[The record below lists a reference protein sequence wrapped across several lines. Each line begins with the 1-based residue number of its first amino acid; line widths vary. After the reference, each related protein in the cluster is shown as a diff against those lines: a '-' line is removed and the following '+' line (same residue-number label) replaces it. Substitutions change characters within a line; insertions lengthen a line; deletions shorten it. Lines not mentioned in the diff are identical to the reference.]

1 VPGNSHCVDCGVPEP
16 DWASINLGVMV
27 CLDCSG
33 IHRQLGVHISQ
44 VRSVKLDTKC
54 WQGEL
59 MDHMRSIGNLAFNK
73 VWEGG
78 IPPETIR
85 PGEFPNFPAVRE
97 AFILAKY
104 RDHRFFLNAE
114 SEGVVDMAS
123 RIPRGQDV
131 VFESD
136 VVKLSGATLFGKPKW
151 DSRTLRLGDGKLDYL
166 CKGTVKGSIPLEGCT
181 FSLLDDDTYAGHDHF
196 LAVHT
201 PEGGANDGRRFVFS
215 CESAQIAVKWLQL
228 LRFATEQPSPLHS
241 TPPPPP
247 PGAEDAGTSTGALF
261 QLAVTLAGEAG
272 QRARTEAIRAEDC
285 LSLDI
290 PNELGVWASRHF
302 VLTPWCLY
310 LFPSAEDLD
319 RPVALIP
326 LQNAELE
333 EHGHLISAGV
343 DATAAP
349 PHRVAVWYPMGYLSL
364 GTQNPSDHS
373 AWLAAIKEAI
383 DQAQQ
388 DH

>member
-1 VPGNSHCVDCGVPEP
+1 MAQSSLGELWSVPGNSHCVDCGVPEP

-181 FSLLDDDTYAGHDHF
+181 FSLLDDDTYAGQKRELHGGRWEVCD
-196 LAVHT
+196 AVECRSVSFPNWHL
-201 PEGGANDGRRFVFS
+201 S
-215 CESAQIAVKWLQL
+215 LSL
-228 LRFATEQPSPLHS
+228 S
-241 TPPPPP
+241 PPPLPRVCKATTTFWQCTHP
-247 PGAEDAGTSTGALF
+247 KEGRMMGGGS
-261 QLAVTLAGEAG
+261 
-272 QRARTEAIRAEDC
+272 C
-285 LSLDI
+285 SH
-290 PNELGVWASRHF
+290 AS
-302 VLTPWCLY
+302 
-310 LFPSAEDLD
+310 
-319 RPVALIP
+319 
-326 LQNAELE
+326 Q
-333 EHGHLISAGV
+333 
-343 DATAAP
+343 
-349 PHRVAVWYPMGYLSL
+349 HRSR
-364 GTQNPSDHS
+364 
-373 AWLAAIKEAI
+373 
-383 DQAQQ
+383 
-388 DH
+388 